1 MAMMFSTNFNDLGEV
16 ERVPT
21 NICYILAYK
30 SGALSLSYYLAPLGP
45 LRDACFTDILDH
57 ENM

>member
-1 MAMMFSTNFNDLGEV
+1 MAIMFSAGFDVLGEA

-30 SGALSLSYYLAPLGP
+30 SGAISLSYDLTTLGS
-45 LRDACFTDILDH
+45 LRGASFTDILDH
-57 ENM
+57 GDV

>member
-1 MAMMFSTNFNDLGEV
+1 MAMVFSTNFNALGEV

-30 SGALSLSYYLAPLGP
+30 SGALSLSYDLTTIGS
-45 LRDACFTDILDH
+45 LRGASFTDILDH
-57 ENM
+57 GDV